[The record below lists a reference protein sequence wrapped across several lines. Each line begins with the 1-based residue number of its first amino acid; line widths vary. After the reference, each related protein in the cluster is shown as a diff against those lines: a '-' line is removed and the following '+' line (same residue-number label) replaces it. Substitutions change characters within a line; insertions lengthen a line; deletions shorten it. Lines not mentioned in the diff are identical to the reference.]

1 MDACCRI
8 RLQWRVVN
16 VFLCKKSTFSSSYY
30 TNITVRKCFGSWL
43 NVRIQ
48 KWSNCCEL
56 QLWRKFSSNF
66 CFVIKIQFNA
76 LFANAGSF
84 FCCWICVST
93 LFNKN
98 QMLTKVWLSK
108 WFMNVQHLD
117 RVKPHLCSSSQNIK
131 NTFNGFVLQQ
141 YMPETIA

>member
-1 MDACCRI
+1 MKSGECFFVQKI
-8 RLQWRVVN
+8 Y
-16 VFLCKKSTFSSSYY
+16 VFFFILHKHHSEEMFWIC
-30 TNITVRKCFGSWL
+30 L

-48 KWSNCCEL
+48 KWSNCCAL